1 MDTIGEV
8 NELNGEIWLSAHLHL
23 KRRMDLLEVVV
34 LKLVNIENILLVAVV
49 VDPMKSFLVYLSHPI
64 VPSSFEPPTT
74 SSSQ

>member
-23 KRRMDLLEVVV
+23 KRRVDLLEVVV

-49 VDPMKSFLVYLSHPI
+49 VDPMKSFLVYLAHPI

-74 SSSQ
+74 SSS